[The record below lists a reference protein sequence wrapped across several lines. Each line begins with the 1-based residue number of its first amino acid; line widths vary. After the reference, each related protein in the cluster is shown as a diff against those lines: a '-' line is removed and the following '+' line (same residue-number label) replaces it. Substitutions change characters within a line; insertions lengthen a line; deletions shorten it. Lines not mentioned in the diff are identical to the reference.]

1 MGEGVGQMSDHRRNR
16 VRYAQR
22 AVLFLAAAPLMVSC
36 APVFVGSPNLSTSG
50 AQSTQKPLLDEKA
63 VRSLIIPQ
71 LLPDSQIDVII
82 ADVCEHIGL
91 TCNFDVFPARV
102 PNAMAYM
109 IDGKRV
115 VMYSPDFIDK
125 LQRGKEQP
133 SWATLS
139 VLVHEVGHHL
149 LGHMFVMD
157 GDFPARELEA
167 DKFSGFML
175 YRMGATLNEAQANI
189 RTMAQENETPSH
201 PGRSRRLVAIEQGW
215 VAGRTIANEE
225 KELATKRAEHSI
237 K

>member
-1 MGEGVGQMSDHRRNR
+1 MQMIFHLRNR
-16 VRYAQR
+16 FCYAACAR
-22 AVLFLAAAPLMVSC
+22 GRLLSAVAFLLAFAAPVLG
-36 APVFVGSPNLSTSG
+36 AEPNQPNGNFQLDD
-50 AQSTQKPLLDEKA
+50 QSVLTEKA

-71 LLPDSQIDVII
+71 MLPDSQIDVII

-91 TCNFDVFPARV
+91 ACNFDVFPARV

-167 DKFSGFML
+167 DRFSAFML

-189 RTMAQENETPSH
+189 RTMAQENETASH

-215 VAGRTIANEE
+215 VAGRTVANEE
-225 KELATKRAEHSI
+225 KELAAKRAEHSI